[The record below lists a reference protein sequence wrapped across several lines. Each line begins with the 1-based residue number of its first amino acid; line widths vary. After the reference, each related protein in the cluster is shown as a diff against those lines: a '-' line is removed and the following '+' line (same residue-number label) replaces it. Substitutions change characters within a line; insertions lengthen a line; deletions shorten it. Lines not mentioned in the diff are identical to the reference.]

1 MSVQTVNGT
10 VILYLPPEGAPIASG
25 QDALDVVGEAW
36 ASGAELVAVPAS
48 RFAPSFFDL
57 RSGHAGEF
65 VQKLVNYRMR
75 LVVLGDISAHVAA
88 SDALGAFVTE
98 SNRGAH
104 VWFLDGPDD
113 LARRLALTG

>member
-1 MSVQTVNGT
+1 MG
-10 VILYLPPEGAPIASG
+10 
-25 QDALDVVGEAW
+25 
-36 ASGAELVAVPAS
+36 SGAELVAIPAS
-48 RFAPSFFDL
+48 RLAPSFFEL

-75 LVVLGDISAHVAA
+75 LAVLGDISAHVAV

-98 SNRGAH
+98 SNRAAH

-113 LARRLALTG
+113 LAQRLAMAGARLTR